1 MYFILQGGFAN
12 GKLQIDHVFLIVL
25 FLPEGSARDTGLE
38 VGAFLSSSHGV
49 LEDSI
54 LYINHF

>member
-12 GKLQIDHVFLIVL
+12 GKLKIDHVFLIVL
-25 FLPEGSARDTGLE
+25 FLPEGRARDTGLE
-38 VGAFLSSSHGV
+38 VGASLSSSHGV